1 MRRYSIYAMIPVAAA
16 LTLSLL
22 AGCSRQGSNRTH
34 APPALPVPVGVM
46 TLKPVQIPDYEIA
59 PGTVVPAQQV
69 QIASRLMGFVHSL
82 DVHEGQMVKA
92 GQLLF
97 TVDPADVLDQV
108 RQAQANVAQ
117 TQAAF
122 AEAQTDY
129 RRFEDLYRQ
138 GAVPRRQFD
147 KVRLQYQ
154 VTRSQLAAAQARLR
168 TARSQLRYS
177 EVRAPI
183 SGVVVQKL
191 AHNGDLAA
199 PGRPLLV
206 LENAAHLQVR
216 TDVSGAVYRRLVL
229 GAEVQVA
236 ADGKTVTGRVERIVP
251 AADPVTHTYQ
261 VKIGL
266 PPDSGLRSGA
276 YASVK
281 FPVGTHQGL
290 VVPRDAVL
298 DRAGIA
304 GVFVIDAQGIAHYRM
319 VRAGAPAPGGVEI
332 RAGLYPDDRVVIAPP
347 DALDNGMRVTV
358 AAGGGRG

>member
-1 MRRYSIYAMIPVAAA
+1 MRQSNRYAMLVSAAA
-16 LTLSLL
+16 LALGVL
-22 AGCSRQGSNRTH
+22 AGCSRQDANRTQT
-34 APPALPVPVGVM
+34 PPALSVPVRVM
-46 TLKPVQIPDYEIA
+46 TLKPVRIPDYELA
-59 PGTVVPAQQV
+59 PGTVVPAQRV
-69 QIASRLMGFVHSL
+69 HLASRLMGFVHRL
-82 DVHEGQMVKA
+82 QVHEGETVKA

-108 RQAQANVAQ
+108 RQAQANLAQ
-117 TQAAF
+117 AQAAF

-129 RRFEDLYRQ
+129 RRFEDLYRL

-154 VTRSQLAAAQARLR
+154 VTRSRLTAAQAQLR

-216 TDVSGAVYRRLVL
+216 TDVSGAVYRRLAL
-229 GAEVQVA
+229 GTEVQVV

-261 VKIGL
+261 VKTGL

-276 YASVK
+276 YAGVK
-281 FPVGTHQGL
+281 FPVGAHQGL
-290 VVPRDAVL
+290 VVPHSAML

-304 GVFVIDAQGIAHYRM
+304 GVFVVDAQDIAHYRM

-332 RAGLYPDDRVVIAPP
+332 RAGLYPGDRVVISPP

-358 AAGGGRG
+358 AAGGGHG